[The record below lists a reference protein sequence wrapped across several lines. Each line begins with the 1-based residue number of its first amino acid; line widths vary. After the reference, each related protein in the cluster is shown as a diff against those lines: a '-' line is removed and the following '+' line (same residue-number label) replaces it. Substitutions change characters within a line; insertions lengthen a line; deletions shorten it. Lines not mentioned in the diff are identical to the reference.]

1 MCYWLNEQ
9 WVRVKISTWILFFSF
24 TGNYQKALETYKDIH
39 RKFPENV
46 ECNSS
51 YLLFNFQQ
59 NSWPTP
65 DDPLSEGRKDKKQK
79 YVCFSRPAFFGEAV
93 HRHGIERSPRIRH
106 QAEEGGE
113 DEGDQRTGL
122 SLQAFTFGLILIH
135 TLGPLWKLSQLS
147 SLVLEHVGCSFTFA
161 VCL

>member
-1 MCYWLNEQ
+1 MSRYQ
-9 WVRVKISTWILFFSF
+9 HGSFHFSF
-24 TGNYQKALETYKDIH
+24 TGNYQKALEMYKDIH

-51 YLLFNFQQ
+51 YFNRTLDQQ
-59 NSWPTP
+59 QMIHYQRAGKIKNKNACC
-65 DDPLSEGRKDKKQK
+65 L
-79 YVCFSRPAFFGEAV
+79 SRPAFFGEAV

-122 SLQAFTFGLILIH
+122 SLQAFFIQINLCFHSCHHLSLSTQEVMSFYICSLFGMSRNI
-135 TLGPLWKLSQLS
+135 
-147 SLVLEHVGCSFTFA
+147 
-161 VCL
+161 